1 MTVHVTNTLTGE
13 KEPFEPQDP
22 DSVLLY
28 LCGLTVSDPAHVGH
42 ARAWVHTDVI
52 YRWLDH
58 EGYDVRHVEN
68 FTDVNEK
75 ITARVGEDGDSEA
88 DVAESYVAETIEDMR
103 SLNLKRATVYPRVSE
118 HVPEIIDMVETL
130 VEKGYAYEANGSVY
144 FDVSEYPEYGKLSN
158 QDVEEMEAQGAE
170 DARGEKRNPA
180 DFALWKA
187 GGLDADDVDEHRHA
201 DAAPADEAAGT
212 ARTWD
217 SPWGEGRPG
226 WHIECSA
233 MSTTHLDDTIDIHV
247 AGQDLVFPHNEN
259 EIAQSEAATGEQFS
273 RYWVHVRLLETAGE
287 KMSSSLGNFATVEE
301 TVAEEGAD
309 VVRTL
314 LLSTAYHNRAT
325 FSDETLAEARDR
337 WERLDRAYDRAV
349 DAVDGVGAR
358 TKVEDPDLR
367 DAVADT
373 REAVAEAM
381 NDDFNTREAL
391 AALLE
396 LTNAVNRHVD
406 DRDAYDYRSL
416 REAVETFEEF
426 GGDVLGLTFG
436 DGSASGDAR
445 LADEAIELVLDLR
458 EREREAGN
466 YERADELRDEI
477 EALGVTVEDSD
488 DGPTFR
494 R

>member
-42 ARAWVHTDVI
+42 ARAWTHTDVI
-52 YRWLDH
+52 HRWLDH

-75 ITARVGEDGDSEA
+75 ITARVGENGDSEA

-130 VEKGYAYEANGSVY
+130 VENGYAYEANGSVY

-201 DAAPADEAAGT
+201 DAAPADEAAET
-212 ARTWD
+212 AQTWD
-217 SPWGEGRPG
+217 SPWGESRPG

-301 TVAEEGAD
+301 MVAEEGAD

-325 FSDETLAEARDR
+325 FSEKTLSEARDR

-349 DAVDGVGAR
+349 DAVDGVDAR
-358 TKVEDPDLR
+358 TKVKDAALR
-367 DAVADT
+367 DAVAGT
-373 REAVAEAM
+373 REAVSEAM
-381 NDDFNTREAL
+381 NDDFNTREAI

-396 LTNAVNRHVD
+396 LANAVNRHVD
-406 DRDAYDYRSL
+406 DSDAYDYQSL

-426 GGDVLGLTFG
+426 SGDVLGLTFG
-436 DGSASGDAR
+436 GGSASGDAR

-488 DGPTFR
+488 DGPSFR